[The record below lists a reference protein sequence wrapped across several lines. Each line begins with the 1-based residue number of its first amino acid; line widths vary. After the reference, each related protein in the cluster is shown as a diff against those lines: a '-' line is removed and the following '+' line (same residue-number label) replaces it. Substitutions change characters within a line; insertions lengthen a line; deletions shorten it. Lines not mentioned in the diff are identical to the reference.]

1 MDVMDTM
8 PMPFNSLRLI
18 DSMWRVHKRLLPH
31 SGPYFENVDMPNGIC
46 DEATDVVTFDQ
57 TIEDL
62 WFESLTGYF
71 AGLQAAW
78 CKYHVT
84 TLDVKRLC
92 VNIYDAVT
100 MNTHVYLV
108 LRTAAKDN
116 RAWVGMIEAIRLLPQ
131 TWLVA
136 TQWIEP
142 MMPDRKD
149 EVFEK
154 VREQLVVDRR
164 PWVPTVKEIEAV
176 YKQALKMKEIAHGMV

>member
-1 MDVMDTM
+1 MNEMDTM
-8 PMPFNSLRLI
+8 PMPFNSLQLI
-18 DSMWRVHKRLLPH
+18 DSLWKVHKRLLPK
-31 SGPYFENVDMPNGIC
+31 SGPYFEDVDMINKIC
-46 DEATDVVTFDQ
+46 GEATDVTTFDE
-57 TIEDL
+57 TISDL
-62 WFESLTGYF
+62 WFETLTGYF
-71 AGLQAAW
+71 SSLPAPW
-78 CKYHVT
+78 VKYHVE

-92 VNIYDAVT
+92 VNVYDAVT

-164 PWVPTVKEIEAV
+164 MWIPTISQIEAV